1 MYIYNT
7 HTHTHYTGHAL
18 EIEKLGGAK
27 IVVDGSSYTL
37 REMVTHTP
45 SEHRI
50 HGQAMDLELQLVH
63 VRFFFCE
70 FGIIA
75 YARKIFIR
83 FFAIFLSVFF
93 EYLES

>member
-1 MYIYNT
+1 MIYVYIYVYIYIYMYIYIYVYIYMYIYNT

-63 VRFFFCE
+63 VRFFF
-70 FGIIA
+70 
-75 YARKIFIR
+75 
-83 FFAIFLSVFF
+83 L
-93 EYLES
+93 

>member
-1 MYIYNT
+1 MHMHPRPAYAYMYIYNT

-63 VRFFFCE
+63 VRFF
-70 FGIIA
+70 
-75 YARKIFIR
+75 
-83 FFAIFLSVFF
+83 L
-93 EYLES
+93 L